1 MSPSIRSPSRRV
13 ASPIPS
19 SPSTIA
25 GGRRLT
31 RDLSGG
37 GSFAEQ
43 AHGELEPPPMRST
56 SATMRPCPQEPAP
69 AEETLEDRQVVH
81 RPSASFRRPL
91 GASRERVPLRR
102 TASDRKTPLQRSSL
116 EAEAPRLDVFER
128 HRARGE
134 LGDAAPQCALQ
145 TARFRESDEPVRH
158 VAQQSRGGRSSSLR
172 RSPRRVRGLVRE
184 SGRGRARAGR
194 S

>member
-56 SATMRPCPQEPAP
+56 SATTRPCPQEPAR

-91 GASRERVPLRR
+91 GASRGACLFAVLQAIGRLPSPRERR
-102 TASDRKTPLQRSSL
+102 ASP
-116 EAEAPRLDVFER
+116 A
-128 HRARGE
+128 
-134 LGDAAPQCALQ
+134 
-145 TARFRESDEPVRH
+145 
-158 VAQQSRGGRSSSLR
+158 R
-172 RSPRRVRGLVRE
+172 RSAIE
-184 SGRGRARAGR
+184 GRQV
-194 S
+194 